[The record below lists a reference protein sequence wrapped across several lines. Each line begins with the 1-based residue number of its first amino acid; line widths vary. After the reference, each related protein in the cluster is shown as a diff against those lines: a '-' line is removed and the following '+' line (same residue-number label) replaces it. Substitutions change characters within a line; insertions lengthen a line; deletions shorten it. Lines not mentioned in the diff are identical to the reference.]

1 MYLPYIS
8 LTTAC
13 VLHCS
18 GRTVD
23 EVWSRIS
30 DAEVP
35 YDNLQL
41 GQFLERIGVRSVEE
55 SLVPPG
61 FAGSLAVQQ
70 PQGHQLPPPAP
81 RHEVQPAEQSSI

>member
-1 MYLPYIS
+1 M
-8 LTTAC
+8 C
-13 VLHCS
+13 VPNCS

-30 DAEVP
+30 DAEGP

-70 PQGHQLPPPAP
+70 PQGHPLPPPAP
-81 RHEVQPAEQSSI
+81 RREVDFSGHCSI